1 MYRHCRYYYRSD
13 FKQNTEGDSIME
25 AVYIKRKKD
34 GRINIKSGNKV
45 DQVIKV
51 TLFLLT
57 ILTIV
62 AFMIFNYTGLELGR
76 AITETAY
83 NLKVMFFEPG
93 LSHFTWGDA
102 FYQLGV
108 TLGLAFISTILGAI
122 VAFFLALMAA
132 TNLSNEWISKI
143 VRVFVAVIR
152 AVPTVLWVLI
162 FAIAA
167 GLGSEAAILGML
179 FHSVA
184 YLVKAFSEAFE
195 EVDKGILE
203 ALRATGANWWHI
215 VTYAVIPS
223 TFTYLLSWIFL
234 RFEINF
240 GVAVAMGAAAG
251 AGGIG
256 FELFMASGFYFDLR
270 EVGFITYA
278 ILVIAIILEII
289 STRLK
294 NRYFPSSR

>member
-1 MYRHCRYYYRSD
+1 
-13 FKQNTEGDSIME
+13 ME
-25 AVYIKRKKD
+25 ASYIRRKN
-34 GRINIKSGNKV
+34 GRIHIKAGSKG
-45 DQVIKV
+45 DQAVRW
-51 TLFLLT
+51 TLLILVVLTVVAFLL
-57 ILTIV
+57 
-62 AFMIFNYTGLELGR
+62 FDYTGLELGS

-83 NLKVMFFEPG
+83 NLKVMFLEPT
-93 LSHFTWGDA
+93 LSHFDLGEA
-102 FYQLGV
+102 IYQVGV
-108 TLGLAFISTILGAI
+108 TLGLAFLATVIGAI
-122 VAFFLALMAA
+122 IAFFLSLMAA
-132 TNLSNEWISKI
+132 TNLAPAWVSRI
-143 VRVFVAVIR
+143 VRIFVAVIR

-167 GLGSEAAILGML
+167 GLGSEAAVLGML
-179 FHSVA
+179 FHSIA

-195 EVDKGILE
+195 EVDKGIFE
-203 ALRATGANWWHI
+203 ALQSTGANWWH
-215 VTYAVIPS
+215 VVISGVLPTTS
-223 TFTYLLSWIFL
+223 TYLLSWVFL

-278 ILVIAIILEII
+278 ILIVAFLLEVI

-294 NRYFPSSR
+294 RRYFPVTSD

>member
-1 MYRHCRYYYRSD
+1 
-13 FKQNTEGDSIME
+13 ME
-25 AVYIKRKKD
+25 AAYIKRKKD
-34 GRINIKSGNKV
+34 GRIHIKSGNKGDRV
-45 DQVIKV
+45 LRS
-51 TLFLLT
+51 TLGVLT
-57 ILTIV
+57 ILTFV
-62 AFMIFNYTGLELGR
+62 AFLFFNYAGLELGA

-83 NLKVMFFEPG
+83 NLKVMFLEPA
-93 LSHFTWGDA
+93 LSHFSLREA
-102 FYQLGV
+102 IYQVGI
-108 TLGLAFISTILGAI
+108 TLSLAFLATIIGAI
-122 VAFFLALMAA
+122 IAFFLSLMAA
-132 TNLSNEWISKI
+132 TNLAPVWLTRII
-143 VRVFVAVIR
+143 RVFVAFIR

-167 GLGSEAAILGML
+167 GLGSEAAVLGML
-179 FHSVA
+179 FHSIA

-203 ALRATGANWWHI
+203 AVRSTGGNWWH
-215 VTYAVIPS
+215 VVKSGVLPS
-223 TFTYLLSWIFL
+223 TFTYLLSWVFL

-256 FELFMASGFYFDLR
+256 FDLFMASSFYFDMR

-278 ILVIAIILEII
+278 ILIVAILLEVV

-294 NRYFPSSR
+294 KRFFPATSD